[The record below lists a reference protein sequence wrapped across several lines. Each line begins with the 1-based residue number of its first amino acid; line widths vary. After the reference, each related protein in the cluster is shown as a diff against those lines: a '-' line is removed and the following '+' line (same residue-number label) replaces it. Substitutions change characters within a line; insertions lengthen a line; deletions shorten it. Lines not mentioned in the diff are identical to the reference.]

1 MLAANKKEIKKLATS
16 PKSLVCVVYLNIYVT
31 LCKTIDVY
39 VQFLVFH

>member
-16 PKSLVCVVYLNIYVT
+16 PKSLVCVVYLKAVT
-31 LCKTIDVY
+31 LCETIDVY